1 MIVVDFRRRLAGA
14 QAAGRWSF
22 AGSAPAAA
30 KLCMSLAERLTRDTE
45 DRATRPSYLIVDDYD
60 LVATA
65 TGNPLQVLLPLLPR
79 SADLNVHLIL
89 TRRVGGAARAQFE
102 PVLQALSDLGTPVL
116 LFSGPGVEGRLA
128 HGVAPRPLPPGRA
141 LLTTRDRVPQ
151 LVQTPVM

>member
-1 MIVVDFRRRLAGA
+1 M
-14 QAAGRWSF
+14 
-22 AGSAPAAA
+22 
-30 KLCMSLAERLTRDTE
+30 
-45 DRATRPSYLIVDDYD
+45 IVDDYD

-65 TGNPLQVLLPLLPR
+65 TGNPLQVLLPFLPR

-116 LFSGPGVEGRLA
+116 LFSGPSTEGRLA

-141 LLTTRDRVPQ
+141 LLTTRDRAPQ
-151 LVQTPVM
+151 LVQTPVVRVDRPRSPPVE